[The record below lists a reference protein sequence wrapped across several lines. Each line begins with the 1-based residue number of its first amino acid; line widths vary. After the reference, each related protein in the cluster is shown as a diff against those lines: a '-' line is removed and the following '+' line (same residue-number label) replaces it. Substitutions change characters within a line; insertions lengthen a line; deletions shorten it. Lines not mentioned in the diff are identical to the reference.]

1 MTFLGNTIFF
11 RLHATAVK
19 TVAVEGDGLCTI
31 ATNHVDNSDE
41 NLYRKMICDS
51 SFDRANMKMATVG
64 LSLLQLLVTELISAS
79 TKV

>member
-1 MTFLGNTIFF
+1 
-11 RLHATAVK
+11 
-19 TVAVEGDGLCTI
+19 
-31 ATNHVDNSDE
+31 
-41 NLYRKMICDS
+41 MICDS